1 MHGHD
6 FKSAVTLG
14 QLDNIQDIHNNTG
27 VQGVN
32 NPQTPADILDIA
44 LVEACTQIL
53 ALGLFC
59 PVVNEKLV
67 TQMIDGALSCCLQ
80 V

>member
-14 QLDNIQDIHNNTG
+14 QLDNIQDIHNNTR

-32 NPQTPADILDIA
+32 NPQTLADILDIA

-53 ALGLFC
+53 ALGLFY